1 MKHSPKSIEP
11 LALQSPF
18 GGAGPDTPP
27 PAYSPVDS
35 QDGRGPSTSGQQQQQ
50 QQQPG
55 DPNAMDTT
63 PCTNNIQSEAVA
75 YEVKC
80 RPIKM
85 NVFGMIGQIGPKCAV
100 DCGIQS
106 NMYVIVIKSMIK

>member
-50 QQQPG
+50 QQQQPG

-85 NVFGMIGQIGPKCAV
+85 KVFH
-100 DCGIQS
+100 QS
-106 NMYVIVIKSMIK
+106 EIRRISDILTHQSCFNKNMYLLF